1 MIKTLKMALLTTIV
15 GTSLYAS
22 NYDSETKSFIGLEAG
37 YAVLDGKK
45 FNLLPDE
52 DSSFYEGSGIEYGI
66 RIGAQNDE
74 WRATLA
80 FNYYDNN
87 DDADDQNL
95 ERGQAMVD
103 YFFLSDPSATIRP
116 YIGASI
122 GYANYEST
130 FVDESGLVY
139 GGQAGVVISSG
150 ESLDIDLSYR
160 YSLGQVEVLNS
171 VSSVTVGVNYIY

>member
-1 MIKTLKMALLTTIV
+1 MIKTLKLALLTTIV

-37 YAVLDGKK
+37 YAAVDGKK

-52 DSSFYEGSGIEYGI
+52 DASFYEGSGIEYGI

-80 FNYYDNN
+80 FNYYDS
-87 DDADDQNL
+87 DDQNL

-103 YFFLSDPSATIRP
+103 YFFLSDPTATIKP

-130 FVDESGLVY
+130 FVDESGLLY
-139 GGQAGVVISSG
+139 GGQIGVVISSG

-160 YSLGQVEVLNS
+160 YSLGQVEVFNS